1 MIKIPDYIDFLTK
14 FIFYFGLDYE
24 APSESP
30 SKAESKEI
38 EQSASKNGK
47 VRGKILKNRIK
58 EVKTYTI
65 KAEKCTHYL
74 NKKIKLFAG
83 ENQKK
88 QEAVNA
94 YLLMSENIC
103 KFLNSKNYYTIA
115 ENERVMWGL
124 LVFYY
129 IPYIACIISLHKK
142 IFNKPN
148 ELNILSLL
156 NDKNFMFPYKLNN
169 NSNEI
174 ILSNK
179 LLCKYLKKFK
189 QIGDKVEE
197 VQYEYLIDYLRRSD
211 LEVEIPSYDKK
222 RSILIDIENIK
233 NKLETLDEKE
243 RTEKKLTDIHIT
255 KDDINEVNAIFY
267 AAIVSAN
274 IYKDLSKKFSD
285 SKVLE
290 LFEYFTACLK
300 VCDAYLNDVLEDSPF
315 NNYFKDYIVLYYY
328 NFRYSL
334 KMSNLKNNLPFEYY
348 ERSQSELIENEIF
361 RQFNVYLLAT
371 KNNEKNKIDHI
382 NIQDLTDG
390 VFSHIAPVGLEI
402 IDKDLQNIVE
412 ILQNLH
418 ALFSSKTLVQKN
430 IEESLFKLKNHKLYS
445 DFKIEYLFYDVLND
459 LASDKLDSCLI
470 KIKENEKFLTEKTN
484 GEYTRILS
492 KYYIILMVF
501 KNKDITFRHLNPAI
515 NLLME
520 STQNEYN
527 FIANL
532 GETAEAIYDLDSI
545 NITELGL
552 GISPGFIEF
561 ESSSLSDSM
570 NGIIQESLIPSYFKI
585 IDNDRLIKNQKINQL
600 KENIKKRIN
609 ILREKNNFKKNR
621 IIHQYDPIMSQD
633 KINKSNYLNCIS
645 ELITQFNI
653 NGYSRYESG
662 ECIKIN
668 PYQKVDYF
676 LGDFYGIYESL
687 NFDSEI
693 EGVRATLETLML
705 GSRAKYE
712 IKKNLVVLYEFMPID
727 VFDPVNFI
735 NIFLFHYDCKI
746 ESKNIFKLAND
757 YNKLI
762 LIYKCIWS
770 LSTGNDVDTLLISM
784 ASKKERARL
793 DRITRKWEKKKRRKE
808 RNLIGH

>member
-1 MIKIPDYIDFLTK
+1 
-14 FIFYFGLDYE
+14 
-24 APSESP
+24 
-30 SKAESKEI
+30 
-38 EQSASKNGK
+38 
-47 VRGKILKNRIK
+47 
-58 EVKTYTI
+58 
-65 KAEKCTHYL
+65 
-74 NKKIKLFAG
+74 
-83 ENQKK
+83 
-88 QEAVNA
+88 
-94 YLLMSENIC
+94 MSENIC

-169 NSNEI
+169 DSNEI

-179 LLCKYLKKFK
+179 QLCKYLKKFK
-189 QIGDKVEE
+189 QIGDKVKG
-197 VQYEYLIDYLRRSD
+197 VQYEYLINYVRRSD

-233 NKLETLDEKE
+233 NKLETLDKKKRIEKN
-243 RTEKKLTDIHIT
+243 LTDIHIT

-267 AAIVSAN
+267 TAIVSAN
-274 IYKDLSKKFSD
+274 IYKDLSKKFGD

-290 LFEYFTACLK
+290 LFDYFMACLK
-300 VCDAYLNDVLEDSPF
+300 VCDAFFNDVLEDSQF
-315 NNYFKDYIVLYYY
+315 NNYFKNYIVLYWY
-328 NFRYSL
+328 NFRYTL
-334 KMSNLKNNLPFEYY
+334 KMSNLKNNLPFDYCEK
-348 ERSQSELIENEIF
+348 EQSELIENEIF

-390 VFSHIAPVGLEI
+390 IFSCIAPVGLEV
-402 IDKDLQNIVE
+402 IDKDLKDIVE

-418 ALFSSKTLVQKN
+418 AHFGAKILTQKN
-430 IEESLFKLKNHKLYS
+430 IAEDYLVKLKNHKLYS

-459 LASDKLDSCLI
+459 LASDKIDSCLE
-470 KIKENEKFLTEKTN
+470 KIKENEKFLTHKTN

-492 KYYIILMVF
+492 KYYVILMII
-501 KNKDITFRHLNPAI
+501 KNKDITFRHLNKSI

-532 GETAEAIYDLDSI
+532 SNEEEFIYDLGGV

-552 GISPGFIEF
+552 GISPGFMDF
-561 ESSSLSDSM
+561 ESSSLADSM
-570 NGIIQESLIPSYFKI
+570 NGIIQESLIPGHCKI
-585 IDNDRLIKNQKINQL
+585 NDYDRVIKNRKINKL
-600 KENIKKRIN
+600 KERLKKRIN
-609 ILREKNNFKKNR
+609 ILKKKNNFKKNR
-621 IIHQYDPIMSQD
+621 VIDQYNPMMSQD

-653 NGYSRYESG
+653 NGYSLYEKG

-668 PYQKVDYF
+668 PYQKVDDF
-676 LGDFYGIYESL
+676 LGDFYDIYESL
-687 NFDSEI
+687 NFSTEIFDNILRVFYDIYELLDFDSEI
-693 EGVRATLETLML
+693 FDDYLGYFYEIHERMSYDSQRYKVKKTLETLML
-705 GSRAKYE
+705 GSRAKYG
-712 IKKNLVVLYEFMPID
+712 IKKYLVVLYELTPIE

-735 NIFLFHYDCKI
+735 NIVLFYKDCKI
-746 ESKNIFKLAND
+746 DSENIFRLAND
-757 YNKLI
+757 YNELI
-762 LIYKCIWS
+762 LIYKFIWS
-770 LSTGNDVDTLLISM
+770 FSTGNDVDTLLMSM
-784 ASKKERARL
+784 ATKEERARL
-793 DRITRKWEKKKRRKE
+793 DRIVRKWEEKKRRKE
-808 RNLIGH
+808 RNLI